1 MFKRER
7 AERIRDVIVRKK
19 KRRRGRGFRYR
30 HLG

>member
-19 KRRRGRGFRYR
+19 KRRRGRGYRYR